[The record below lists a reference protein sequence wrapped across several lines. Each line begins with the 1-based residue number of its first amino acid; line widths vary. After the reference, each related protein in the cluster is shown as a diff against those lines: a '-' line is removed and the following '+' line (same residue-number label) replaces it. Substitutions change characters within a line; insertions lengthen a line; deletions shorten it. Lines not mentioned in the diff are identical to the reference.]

1 MKPIAIV
8 PYNFCSF
15 CETADLYHAS
25 VHAIDPA
32 IYTEKQQEAWAPTPP
47 NYDAWHERLKIT
59 QPFLALVENKIVG
72 FIELEDDGHIDCAY
86 THPHYQKCGVMTHL
100 YNYIELYAY
109 EKKHPRLYVEASFII
124 QSFIEKRAFRTIC
137 ENTLVRNG
145 CILTNYSMEKI
156 LRS

>member
-8 PYNFCSF
+8 PYNFRSF
-15 CETADLYHAS
+15 CEIADLYHAS
-25 VHAIDPA
+25 VHAIDPS

-72 FIELEDDGHIDCAY
+72 FIELENDGHIDCAY

-100 YNYIELYAY
+100 YNYI
-109 EKKHPRLYVEASFII
+109 RLLS
-124 QSFIEKRAFRTIC
+124 
-137 ENTLVRNG
+137 
-145 CILTNYSMEKI
+145 
-156 LRS
+156 